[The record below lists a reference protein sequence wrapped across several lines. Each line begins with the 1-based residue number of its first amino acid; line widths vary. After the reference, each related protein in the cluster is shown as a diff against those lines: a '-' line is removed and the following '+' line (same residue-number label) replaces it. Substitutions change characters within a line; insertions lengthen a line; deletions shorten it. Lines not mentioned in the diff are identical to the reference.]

1 MLSLLKD
8 KSNVLTL
15 SLKHLNVY
23 LNPDQVKKKTTA
35 EGGTAKTNIH
45 LTFLMND
52 YESDRDFYF
61 LTGYVCML
69 YPNTKQ
75 NKISKPPL
83 RKHSAY
89 SLHSASP

>member
-52 YESDRDFYF
+52 
-61 LTGYVCML
+61 
-69 YPNTKQ
+69 
-75 NKISKPPL
+75 
-83 RKHSAY
+83 
-89 SLHSASP
+89 

>member
-1 MLSLLKD
+1 MRPLSLAFKLHFPGVYSKRPVGYTLSLLKD

-15 SLKHLNVY
+15 GLKHLNVY

-52 YESDRDFYF
+52 
-61 LTGYVCML
+61 
-69 YPNTKQ
+69 
-75 NKISKPPL
+75 
-83 RKHSAY
+83 
-89 SLHSASP
+89 

>member
-1 MLSLLKD
+1 MRPLSLAFKLHFPGVYSKRPVGYMLSFLKD

-23 LNPDQVKKKTTA
+23 LNPDQVKKKKTTA

-52 YESDRDFYF
+52 
-61 LTGYVCML
+61 
-69 YPNTKQ
+69 
-75 NKISKPPL
+75 
-83 RKHSAY
+83 
-89 SLHSASP
+89 